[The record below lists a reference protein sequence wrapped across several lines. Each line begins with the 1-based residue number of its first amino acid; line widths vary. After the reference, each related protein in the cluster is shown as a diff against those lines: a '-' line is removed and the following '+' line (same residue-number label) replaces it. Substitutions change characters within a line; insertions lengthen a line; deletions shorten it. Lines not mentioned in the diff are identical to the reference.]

1 MFTKLEFE
9 WDLNGMG
16 PWNPTMV
23 ETSQYIKYL
32 SELRYTLTVSLRNH
46 KRETFFSPS
55 EKNFWERVHYPF
67 AWLPSKFTSVAPIGL
82 LYTARFLVY
91 SQENY
96 LSPSTN
102 TLHFFI

>member
-46 KRETFFSPS
+46 KRETFFPQMR
-55 EKNFWERVHYPF
+55 KNLGKECTTHSHGCRQS
-67 AWLPSKFTSVAPIGL
+67 LPP
-82 LYTARFLVY
+82 
-91 SQENY
+91 
-96 LSPSTN
+96 
-102 TLHFFI
+102 